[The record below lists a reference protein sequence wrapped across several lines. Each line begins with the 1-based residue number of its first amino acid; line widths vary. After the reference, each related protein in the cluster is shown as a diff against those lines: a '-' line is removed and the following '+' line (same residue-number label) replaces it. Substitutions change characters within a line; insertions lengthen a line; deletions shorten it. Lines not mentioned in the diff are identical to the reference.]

1 MRRVSAPV
9 FAAAAM
15 LAVPAFAAD
24 LPVKVSP
31 PPRAAAFSWTG
42 CYGGFNAGGAKTTTD
57 VSYIQGGGFL
67 LTSPLGDRGWMTD
80 LASPA
85 VSKTGFTGG
94 GQLGCNY
101 QTGSMVLGVETDINY
116 LHTDASYFA
125 TGLIPSSLNRA
136 SSTVTAST
144 DWLYTLRGR
153 VGVTVDRAL
162 LYATGGL
169 AVGNEKFSQTFFHF
183 VNSSVEAGS
192 ASSVKAGWTA
202 GAGIEYAITNSLS
215 AKLEY
220 LHVELPSTSFTAIN
234 SVLSDYNADNRGR
247 LREDI
252 VRLGLNWKF
261 AAF

>member
-1 MRRVSAPV
+1 MRRAPATVLASAAMLV
-9 FAAAAM
+9 AFAAAM
-15 LAVPAFAAD
+15 PAQAA
-24 LPVKVSP
+24 SP
-31 PPRAAAFSWTG
+31 TPPAPAHSWTG
-42 CYGGFNAGGAKTTTD
+42 CYGGFNAGGARTSTD

-67 LTSPLGDRGWMTD
+67 LTSPLGDRAYMTD

-85 VSKTGFTGG
+85 VAATGFTGG
-94 GQLGCNY
+94 APLGCNL
-101 QTGSMVLGVETDINY
+101 QAGSVVWGVETDINY
-116 LHTDASYFA
+116 LHTDASRFA
-125 TGLIPSSLNRA
+125 AGVIPSSLNHV

-153 VGVTVDRAL
+153 IGVTADRAL

-183 VNSSVEAGS
+183 VNSSTESGT

-202 GAGIEYAITNSLS
+202 GAGIEYAISNSLS
-215 AKLEY
+215 AKIEY
-220 LHVELPSTSFTAIN
+220 LHVELPSASFPAIN

-252 VRLGLNWKF
+252 VRFGLNWKF
-261 AAF
+261 ATF